1 MKLICMKKFLG
12 IYFFFIPFYAISQ
25 SLTPIE
31 DEETHKIGFLNEKGD
46 TVVPFVYDKVHM
58 LYHYEF
64 RNGICKV
71 AKKDSGFGYIDTMG
85 KEFIPC
91 KYAYLGD
98 ESEGLIGAI
107 PYEGSFSHANKYLN
121 RNGEIV
127 LDSIYAWPHDFH
139 SGLAVCRSSNGKYG
153 YINKNGVWVIPPIYD
168 YAYGFKDGFAKVSIL
183 PENFN
188 GNYITDIPYF
198 YIDTKGEKIILPK

>member
-1 MKLICMKKFLG
+1 MKKFLSV
-12 IYFFFIPFYAISQ
+12 IFFLFIPFYAISQ

-85 KEFIPC
+85 RELNMGGKTMIHYQSSVLQYWLFP
-91 KYAYLGD
+91 
-98 ESEGLIGAI
+98 
-107 PYEGSFSHANKYLN
+107 SHL
-121 RNGEIV
+121 
-127 LDSIYAWPHDFH
+127 
-139 SGLAVCRSSNGKYG
+139 
-153 YINKNGVWVIPPIYD
+153 PI
-168 YAYGFKDGFAKVSIL
+168 
-183 PENFN
+183 
-188 GNYITDIPYF
+188 
-198 YIDTKGEKIILPK
+198 